1 MNTKL
6 FRKNNGLKTVSALW
20 LATLLGLSIAAA
32 EDKIKIRGSNTIG
45 EELAPRLV
53 SEYKKSHNG
62 VTFDTEFKG
71 SVYGIGSLM
80 GGYCDIAGSSKPVM
94 KEQEEVA
101 LIHGVKFK
109 EFILGSYTVCILV
122 NSNNAISNLT
132 SNQIQGLFT
141 GQVQNWKE
149 VGGPDAPVQVL
160 VRDPVSGTHFG
171 FKEIALA
178 NQEYASRAQFF
189 TNYLGI
195 ADAVA
200 KDPFTLGYA
209 GLNLAQHPG
218 TKALSVDGVAPN
230 AANVNTKKYP
240 YVRSLRFYTDAA
252 KETAATKD
260 FISFVLAPSG
270 QEILTQLG
278 YAPKP

>member
-6 FRKNNGLKTVSALW
+6 FRKNTGLKTVAALW
-20 LATLLGLSIAAA
+20 LVTLLGLSIAAA

-45 EELAPRLV
+45 EELGPRLV
-53 SEYKKSHNG
+53 AEYKKSHPA

-71 SVYGIGSLM
+71 SGYGIGALM

-101 LIHGVKFK
+101 QIHGVKFN
-109 EFILGSYTVCILV
+109 EFILGSYTVSILV
-122 NSNNAISNLT
+122 NSNNPISNLT
-132 SNQIQGLFT
+132 SNQIQGLFA

-149 VGGPDAPVQVL
+149 VGGPDAPVHVL

-178 NQEYASRAQFF
+178 NHEYAERAQFF

-200 KDPFTLGYA
+200 KDPFALGYA

-218 TKALSVDGVAPN
+218 TKAVSVDGVVAN

-260 FISFVLAPSG
+260 FISFTLAPGG